1 MRRIL
6 RNNLGQIILALAI
19 VMSIVILSVSFS
31 VYQMNAGRRLLKY
44 EPAKEVVLA
53 VTSDFE
59 RALAVA
65 LRDASLKF
73 NETYES
79 DAVNAENAANI
90 VGGNALRKWMRSAVT
105 AYSHL
110 GAEMEIKDKK
120 FEFTGYWNGTMGI
133 SSASAGFSMD
143 VEAYGFKGWMGK
155 SEKIVMLT
163 IFPDTINKTG
173 NSATLIFQ
181 ILDDGTPVP
190 NLTPSLLKVYV
201 WNESLS
207 KWNPAASI
215 NMEYLGGSYYLL
227 SFSPIDKDRFGV
239 KLKAI
244 TPKDRIIVS
253 ARYIEGAR
261 SQEDWGTLYLG
272 VTEDERNYEQLLPRH
287 LLWWNP
293 GPRQV
298 TWVISKAHRTREVSS
313 PTIPNS
319 TMINTSS
326 RENITIILYVQPS
339 PPNRPVRINIE
350 VFFIYNNQR
359 NNITN
364 VRNYTINKGEG
375 YYTINAT
382 NQYRNNDAG
391 AGPGV
396 IPSGSIVYLR
406 VELVDLWA
414 TLHIIYR
421 ESKIILSDPP
431 KTQQ

>member
-6 RNNLGQIILALAI
+6 RNNRGQIILALAI
-19 VMSIVILSVSFS
+19 IMSIVVLSVSFS

-73 NETYES
+73 NETYEN

-90 VGGNALRKWMRSAVT
+90 VGGNALLKWMRSAVT

-110 GAEMEIKDKK
+110 GAEMEIRDKK
-120 FEFTGYWNGTMGI
+120 FEFIGYWNGTMGI

-143 VEAYGFKGWMGK
+143 VEAYGFKGWIGK
-155 SEKIVMLT
+155 SEKMVMLT
-163 IFPDTINKTG
+163 IFPDTINKAN
-173 NSATLIFQ
+173 NSATLVFSM
-181 ILDDGTPVP
+181 LDNGKPVP
-190 NLTPSLLKVYV
+190 NLTPSLLKVYA

-207 KWNPAASI
+207 KWDPAASI
-215 NMEYLGGSYYLL
+215 NIEYLGGGYYLL
-227 SFSPIDKDRFGV
+227 SFSPIDEDRFGV
-239 KLKAI
+239 KLRAI

-253 ARYIEGAR
+253 ARYIEGIR

-272 VTEDERNYEQLLPRH
+272 VTEDERNYEQLLPNH

-298 TWVISKAHRTREVSS
+298 TWVISKAHPTREVSS
-313 PTIPNS
+313 PTIPEGRV
-319 TMINTSS
+319 INTSNNI
-326 RENITIILYVQPS
+326 NITLYVQPS
-339 PPNRPVRINIE
+339 PPNKPVTINIKVYFKYGVTEYPVAE
-350 VFFIYNNQR
+350 VNGYRID
-359 NNITN
+359 
-364 VRNYTINKGEG
+364 KGEG
-375 YYTINAT
+375 YYIIITPNLYKDV
-382 NQYRNNDAG
+382 NAG
-391 AGPGV
+391 AGFGV

-431 KTQQ
+431 QT